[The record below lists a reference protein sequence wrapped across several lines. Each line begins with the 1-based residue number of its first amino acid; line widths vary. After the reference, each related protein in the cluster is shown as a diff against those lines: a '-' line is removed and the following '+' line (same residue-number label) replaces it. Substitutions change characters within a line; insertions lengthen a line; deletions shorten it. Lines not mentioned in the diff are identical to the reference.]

1 MAALDRNL
9 EGSVR
14 SRGTDGWA
22 GLERDLIEAG
32 LNEPRV
38 AGSGYGDCVAALIPN
53 GDRQRHDDG
62 LRTMNSGI
70 WRYLERCIVVA
81 ACPVGSDAVRN
92 GARSGIP
99 RAVCTARLSMPGDG
113 IAAAPERSVQTP
125 GLVLMIDTSRM
136 ADLAAT
142 SGVAG
147 YR

>member
-1 MAALDRNL
+1 M
-9 EGSVR
+9 R
-14 SRGTDGWA
+14 SRGTDVRA

-53 GDRQRHDDG
+53 GDRERHDDG

-70 WRYLERCIVVA
+70 WRYQERCIVVA
-81 ACPVGSDAVRN
+81 ACPVGSDAARN

-99 RAVCTARLSMPGDG
+99 RAVCTARLSTPGEG
-113 IAAAPERSVQTP
+113 IAAAPERSVQAP
-125 GLVLMIDTSRM
+125 GLILMIYTARM

-142 SGVAG
+142 SGEAG

>member
-1 MAALDRNL
+1 M
-9 EGSVR
+9 R

-53 GDRQRHDDG
+53 GDGQRHDDG
-62 LRTMNSGI
+62 LRTRNPGI
-70 WRYLERCIVVA
+70 WRYLERRSVVVA
-81 ACPVGSDAVRN
+81 WPVGSDVART

-99 RAVCTARLSMPGDG
+99 RAVCMARLSTPGGG
-113 IAAAPERSVQTP
+113 IAAAPVRSVQAP
-125 GLVLMIDTSRM
+125 GLVLMMCTTRM

-142 SGVAG
+142 WGAAG

>member
-1 MAALDRNL
+1 M
-9 EGSVR
+9 R

-22 GLERDLIEAG
+22 GPERDLIEAG

-62 LRTMNSGI
+62 LRTRNPGI

-81 ACPVGSDAVRN
+81 ACLVGSDVARN
-92 GARSGIP
+92 GARSGVP
-99 RAVCTARLSMPGDG
+99 RAVCTARLSTPGGG
-113 IAAAPERSVQTP
+113 IAAAPERSVQAP
-125 GLVLMIDTSRM
+125 GLVLMIYTSRL

-147 YR
+147 FR